1 VTPPARDD
9 AGKVPAKVPAKPTGA
24 RGSLRSI
31 AVNLARRST
40 LGLFVFALVL
50 GACGGGDGSPSA
62 QVRRRATTRAP
73 ATTTTPPTPTTTTVP
88 AYISYLATVKPE
100 LTSIGVFPSPETPE
114 PSQQLPNPW
123 LYEAGNPASAVPQ
136 VFLVESQRADGWVQV
151 LLPVRPNG
159 SVGWVH
165 TSDVTLTPNP
175 FRVEVALG
183 AHTITVTNADAVVY
197 RGPVAVGAPATPT
210 PTGNFYLYV
219 LLQAP
224 DPTGPYGPFAYGL
237 SSHSDALATFAGGDA
252 EIGIHGNDDAS
263 ALGQSVSHGCIRM
276 DNAAITALAGQ
287 LPLGT
292 PVTVN
297 A

>member
-1 VTPPARDD
+1 M
-9 AGKVPAKVPAKPTGA
+9 PAKVPTEPTGVH
-24 RGSLRSI
+24 GSLPSI
-31 AVNLARRST
+31 AVNLARRSV
-40 LGLFVFALVL
+40 LGLFLFAVVL
-50 GACGGGDGSPSA
+50 SACGGGDGSPSA
-62 QVRRRATTRAP
+62 QVRRPATTTAP
-73 ATTTTPPTPTTTTVP
+73 ATTATQPAPTTTTVP
-88 AYISYLATVKPE
+88 AYISYIATVKPE
-100 LTSIGVFPSPETPE
+100 ITDIGVFPSPETPG

-136 VFLVESQRADGWVQV
+136 VFLVESQRADGWVKV

-159 SVGWVH
+159 SAGWVH
-165 TSDVTLTPNP
+165 ASDVTLTANP
-175 FRVEVALG
+175 FHVEVALG
-183 AHTITVTNADAVVY
+183 AHTITVTKADAVIY
-197 RGPVAVGAPATPT
+197 SGPVAVGTPATPT

-224 DPTGPYGPFAYGL
+224 DPTGPYGPYAYGL